1 MNKYV
6 IVLASVLALMG
17 MMSPVMA
24 DSKKPCAQAHS
35 NCGNGG
41 NGGVGGQGGNGG
53 AGGTATSK
61 LFNYSPSTAIAGAA
75 AGVVNDNTNKQGQGQ
90 GQIGINKNVND
101 VSNVNKNRN
110 VNDNVNRQG
119 QGQGQGQGQQ
129 QGNVGINSQ
138 GQSNSAT
145 GSGNTTIIDQSG
157 SNNVDTSDTY
167 EKYTPNAYAPP
178 VNATVTCL
186 VPITG
191 AFGIPGFTA
200 GLGSGVIDVKCE
212 EREAIRLGLE
222 SDNRDTNNLANQ
234 VLRNQLFQIQKDQAK
249 RADKEEEK
257 SASGNAFKWSDGS

>member
-24 DSKKPCAQAHS
+24 DSKKPCAQSHS
-35 NCGNGG
+35 NCGNGGNGG

-53 AGGTATSK
+53 AGGTATNK

-110 VNDNVNRQG
+110 VNDNVNR
-119 QGQGQGQGQQ
+119 QGQGQGQQ

-249 RADKEEEK
+249 RADKEEDK